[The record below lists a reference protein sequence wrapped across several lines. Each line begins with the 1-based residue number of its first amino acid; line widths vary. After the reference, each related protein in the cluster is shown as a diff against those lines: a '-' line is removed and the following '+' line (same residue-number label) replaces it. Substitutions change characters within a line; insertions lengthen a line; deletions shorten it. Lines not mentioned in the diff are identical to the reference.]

1 MVELVDGPIPIEQLL
16 LHAQN
21 DACGATV
28 VFLGTTRRWTGDT
41 ETAYLEYEAYREMA
55 LAKLAELEAQA
66 LQRWPIKAL
75 ALVHRLGKVD
85 VKEAS
90 VAVVVSTPHRVD
102 AFEAGKWLIDE
113 LKSQVPIWKK
123 EWFLTQSP
131 QWIHPTP
138 TEPNSVS
145 EPLSNK
151 QIEIAEPGCSHPE
164 QLHRDPAL
172 EQRGGS

>member
-28 VFLGTTRRWTGDT
+28 VFLGTTRRWTGAV

-55 LAKLAELEAQA
+55 IAKMTELEEKA
-66 LQRWPIKAL
+66 LQKWPIKAV
-75 ALVHRLGKVD
+75 AIVHRLGKVD

-123 EWFLTQSP
+123 EWFLSQTP
-131 QWIHPTP
+131 QWIHPKP
-138 TEPNSVS
+138 SNSESIESNDHNRLSNESHNANQEQVS
-145 EPLSNK
+145 EITLKSSGPS
-151 QIEIAEPGCSHPE
+151 
-164 QLHRDPAL
+164 
-172 EQRGGS
+172 